1 VDGEHA
7 SLRRLV
13 TDMVGEYGRHAGH
26 ADLPREAVDGLAGE
40 DPPDRWRPESG
51 RYRLP
56 GGTARRGVRG
66 ARLVSCDRLTIAPRN
81 CLLRA
86 RKGS

>member
-26 ADLPREAVDGLAGE
+26 ADLPREAVDGLAGGT
-40 DPPDRWRPESG
+40 RRTAGG
-51 RYRLP
+51 RNPAATASRAGPRGGEFAVP
-56 GGTARRGVRG
+56 GW
-66 ARLVSCDRLTIAPRN
+66 S
-81 CLLRA
+81 RA
-86 RKGS
+86 TV